1 MHSWLPPRPVVCWR
15 LSDIAFGCWRLG
27 HVFLKCCVNG
37 VRLPSE
43 HPALPVTA
51 AELGR
56 DAVRVVA
63 AGADALHVHA
73 KDATGRDT
81 LDPTAVADAVTAI
94 REAAPGVAVGVT
106 TGAWIDPDPAAR
118 VASIQAWTV
127 LPDFASVNWHET
139 GANEV
144 AAALLA
150 RDVGV
155 EAGLWLIEHVPA
167 WLASPLRDACMRVLV
182 ELPEGPDPSSVG
194 AQADLM
200 LAPVYDV
207 AAQRIPVLLHG
218 EATYAWPAF
227 RHAVA
232 LGLQA
237 RIGLEDVLTLPDG
250 TRAADNAT
258 LVAAARALGGP
269 S

>member
-1 MHSWLPPRPVVCWR
+1 VGTAGAERIE
-15 LSDIAFGCWRLG
+15 D
-27 HVFLKCCVNG
+27 VFLKCCVNG

-56 DAVRVVA
+56 DAARVVA

-73 KDATGRDT
+73 KDDAGRDT
-81 LDPTAVADAVTAI
+81 LDPTAVAAALTAI
-94 REAAPGVAVGVT
+94 RSTAPGVPVGVT

-118 VASIQAWTV
+118 VASIRAWTV
-127 LPDFASVNWHET
+127 LPDFASVNWHEQ
-139 GANEV
+139 GSQDV
-144 AAALLA
+144 AAALLE
-150 RDVGV
+150 RGVGV
-155 EAGLWLIEHVPA
+155 EAGLWVLDDVEP
-167 WLASPLRDACMRVLV
+167 WLASPLRDSCMRVLI

-194 AQADLM
+194 ALADQM
-200 LAPVYDV
+200 LARVREGSPG
-207 AAQRIPVLLHG
+207 RIPVLLHG
-218 EATYAWPAF
+218 EATYAWPAL

-250 TRAADNAT
+250 TPAPDNAA
-258 LVAAARALGGP
+258 LVSAARAVGD
-269 S
+269 SR

>member
-1 MHSWLPPRPVVCWR
+1 
-15 LSDIAFGCWRLG
+15 
-27 HVFLKCCVNG
+27 VFLKCCVNG

-56 DAVRVVA
+56 DAARVVA

-73 KDATGRDT
+73 KGATGRDT
-81 LDPTAVADAVTAI
+81 LDPSAVADAVTAI
-94 REAAPGVAVGVT
+94 REAAPGVPVGVT

-118 VASIQAWTV
+118 VAAIRAWTV

-139 GANEV
+139 GAEDV

-150 RDVGV
+150 REVGV
-155 EAGLWLIEHVPA
+155 EAGLWLIEHVEP
-167 WLASPLRDACMRVLV
+167 WLASPLRDACMRVLI
-182 ELPEGPDPSSVG
+182 ELPEGSAPVSV
-194 AQADLM
+194 AETADRM
-200 LAPVYDV
+200 LAPVHEV
-207 AAQRIPVLLHG
+207 AAGRIPVLLHG
-218 EATYAWPAF
+218 EASYAWPAL

-250 TRAADNAT
+250 SSAPDNAA
-258 LVAAARALGGP
+258 LVGAARALEGAL
-269 S
+269 

>member
-1 MHSWLPPRPVVCWR
+1 
-15 LSDIAFGCWRLG
+15 
-27 HVFLKCCVNG
+27 VFLKCCVNG

-51 AELGR
+51 AELGL
-56 DAVRVVA
+56 DAARVVA

-81 LDPTAVADAVTAI
+81 LDPTAVAEAVTAI
-94 REAAPGVAVGVT
+94 RGAAPGVPVGVT
-106 TGAWIDPDPAAR
+106 TGAWIDPEPAAR
-118 VASIQAWTV
+118 VASIQAWPV

-139 GANEV
+139 GAEAV

-155 EAGLWLIEHVPA
+155 EAGLWLVDHVPA
-167 WLASPLRDACMRVLV
+167 WLASPLRDTCMRVLI
-182 ELPEGPDPSSVG
+182 ELPEGSDPSSVG

-200 LAPVYDV
+200 LAPVRDV
-207 AAQRIPVLLHG
+207 VGRRIPVLLHG
-218 EATYAWPAF
+218 EASYAWPAL

-250 TRAADNAT
+250 AHAPDNAA
-258 LVAAARALGGP
+258 LVAAARAVGGA